1 MARLTTR
8 KRKRAPRKTYWPG
21 YPYFAKPDG
30 WKPPQQI
37 RLEKLKAEYKA
48 RRMQGKGWGNM
59 DVIYIYHRNNMTV
72 SETAEILDTDTD
84 TIGYLLDDIRNDAY

>member
-37 RLEKLKAEYKA
+37 RLEKLKAEYHK
-48 RRMQGKGWGNM
+48 RRVQGKGWGNM
-59 DVIYIYHRNNMTV
+59 DVIYIYFRNNMTAQ
-72 SETAEILDTDTD
+72 ETAEILDTTAEVIRYAVDE
-84 TIGYLLDDIRNDAY
+84 IRNDAY